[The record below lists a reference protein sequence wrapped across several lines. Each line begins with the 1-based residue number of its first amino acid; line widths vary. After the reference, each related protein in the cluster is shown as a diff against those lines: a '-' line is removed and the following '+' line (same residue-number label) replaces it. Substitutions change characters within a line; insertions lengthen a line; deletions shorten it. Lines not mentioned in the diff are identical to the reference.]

1 MNTGMCRVC
10 KQESFNR
17 ADGWLPLPN
26 IPIFAAIKTEFM
38 PLLGSLIKSAY
49 ALRNKPVELKQQWVN
64 PVKAQE
70 KQLVKLL
77 RKAQFT
83 AFGEHYQFNQ
93 ILASKNIGEAFRQK
107 VPVHDYSKMYKR
119 WWYRS
124 LNGEPYV
131 SWPGKVKYFALSSG
145 TSEASSKYIPVT
157 ADMLRG
163 IKRASVRQVVSMVRY
178 GFPLDFYEKGMLMIG
193 GSTHLQYNGTYYEG
207 DLSGITAA
215 NIPFWFQHFYKPGKR
230 ISKTSDWDT
239 KLAEMVKKA
248 PGWDIGVIVGV
259 PAWVQILMEKIIEHY
274 QLETIH
280 DIWPNLGVYVH
291 SGVSFKPYE
300 KSFEKLF
307 AKKVMYNESYL
318 ASEGYVAFQ
327 NRIGG
332 GMDLI
337 TDNGIYFEFVPF
349 NEDNFDEDGNL
360 KEHPQVLNLAEAEE
374 NKEYALLMSTNAG
387 AWRYLIGDTIKIT
400 NKQYAE
406 IQITGRTKQF
416 LSVVGEHLSQE
427 NMNRAIELLQN
438 ELNIE
443 IKEFTVMA
451 FRYQNMFAHQWYI
464 GTDNALDP
472 KLAAQKID
480 QYLKDLNDDYRVERL
495 EAIREVFVEVLPP
508 NLFLKYM
515 EMKGKTGSANKFP
528 RVLKNERITEWKNFL
543 AQNLSK

>member
-1 MNTGMCRVC
+1 
-10 KQESFNR
+10 
-17 ADGWLPLPN
+17 
-26 IPIFAAIKTEFM
+26 M

-49 ALRNKPVELKQQWVN
+49 TLRNKPVELKQQWVN

-70 KQLVKLL
+70 KQLIKLL

-83 AFGEHYQFNQ
+83 AFGEHYKFTE
-93 ILASKNIGEAFRQK
+93 ILSAGNVAEAFRK
-107 VPVHDYSKMYKR
+107 TVPVHDYSKMYKR
-119 WWYRS
+119 WWYRA

-157 ADMLRG
+157 GDMLNS
-163 IKRASVRQVVSMVRY
+163 IKRASVRQMVSMVRY
-178 GFPLDFYEKGMLMIG
+178 DFPLDFYQKGMLMIG

-239 KLAEMVKKA
+239 KLTEMVKKA
-248 PGWDIGVIVGV
+248 HSWDIGVIVGV
-259 PAWVQILMEKIIEHY
+259 PAWVQILMEKIIEYY
-274 QLETIH
+274 QVKTIH
-280 DIWPNLGVYVH
+280 DIWPNLSVYVH

-307 AKKVMYNESYL
+307 AKSVMYNESYL

-327 NRIGG
+327 NRLCAT
-332 GMDLI
+332 GMDMNV
-337 TDNGIYFEFVPF
+337 DNGIYFEFVPF
-349 NEDNFDEDGNL
+349 NDDNFDEEGNL
-360 KEHPQVLNLAEAEE
+360 VENPVTLTMAEVEE
-374 NKEYALLMSTNAG
+374 NKDYALLMSTNAG
-387 AWRYLIGDTIKIT
+387 AWRYLIGDVVKFT
-400 NKQYAE
+400 NKRFAE
-406 IQITGRTKQF
+406 IQITGRTKHF

-427 NMNRAIELLQN
+427 NMNRAIELLQD

-451 FRYQNMFAHQWYI
+451 FRHKSMFAHRWYI
-464 GTDNALDP
+464 GTNAPLDP

-480 QYLKDLNDDYRVERL
+480 RFLKDLNDDYRVERL
-495 EAIREVFVEVLPP
+495 EALRDVVVEVVPP
-508 NLFLKYM
+508 ELFLKYM

-528 RVLKNERITEWKNFL
+528 RVLKNERIKEWEDFIH
-543 AQNLSK
+543 QNTTR